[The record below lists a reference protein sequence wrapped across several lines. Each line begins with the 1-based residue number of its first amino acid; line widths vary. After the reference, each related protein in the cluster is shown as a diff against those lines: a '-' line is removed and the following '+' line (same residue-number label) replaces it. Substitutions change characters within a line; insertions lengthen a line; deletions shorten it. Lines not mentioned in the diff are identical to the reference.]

1 MYRVA
6 STKSSSWNK
15 SAAMQHNMPK
25 KRHPRFYLLTL
36 GCPKNLVD
44 SEGMSELLTGGDY
57 RPTQDPS
64 RADVLIV
71 NTCGFLEAAKAE
83 SIAALQELAATKR
96 PWQALVASG
105 CMVQR
110 FGPEL
115 VREVPGL
122 DGLIGTRSWPDIL
135 PFLGKL
141 QDNRSPSRE
150 RTKGRRQEPIFHL
163 PETGDVPLESVALSR
178 TAYGPRSSAYL
189 KISDGCSAPCAFCT
203 IPGIKGP
210 GRSRPKTLILREAR
224 SLVEQGVKEIIVIA
238 QDTTA
243 YGRDWGEQD
252 GLPNLIEDLLRAAPE
267 LRWLRLMYAYPG
279 HASQRLIDVMAAHS
293 QVCHYLDL
301 PLQHGHPDTL
311 RRMRRPH
318 NVQKLLRWIES
329 FRMAMPDAALRTTFI
344 VGYPGETEAE
354 FQGLLDFM
362 QAVQFDRVGIFT
374 FSREPG
380 TPAYD
385 LPGQVPHEVKQER
398 YQRAME
404 LQQAISLAKNQ
415 LQAGRRLEVL
425 VDGAGDGVSIA
436 RSYRDAPEIDGFV
449 VIEQELPVGDM
460 LPVLITGAMAYDLL
474 AIPADQPIMV
484 A

>member
-1 MYRVA
+1 M
-6 STKSSSWNK
+6 S
-15 SAAMQHNMPK
+15 K
-25 KRHPRFYLLTL
+25 KKQARFYLLTL

-44 SEGMSELLTGGDY
+44 SEGMSELLALGGY
-57 RPTQDPS
+57 RATDDPT

-71 NTCGFLEAAKAE
+71 NTCGFLEAARAE
-83 SIAALQELAATKR
+83 SIGALQELAAAKQ
-96 PWQALVASG
+96 PGQALVAAG

-110 FGPEL
+110 FGPDL
-115 VREVPGL
+115 IREVPGL
-122 DGLIGTRSWPDIL
+122 DGLIGTRSWPDIV
-135 PFLGKL
+135 PFLHKL
-141 QDNRSPSRE
+141 GAS
-150 RTKGRRQEPIFHL
+150 RRQEPIFHL
-163 PETGDVPLESVALSR
+163 PETGDMPVERVALSR
-178 TAYGPRSSAYL
+178 AGHGPRASAYL

-203 IPGIKGP
+203 IPGFKGP
-210 GRSRPKTLILREAR
+210 GRSRPRELILREAG
-224 SLVEQGVKEIIVIA
+224 SLVAQGVQELILIA

-252 GLPNLIEDLLRAAPE
+252 GLPALIEDMLCAVPE
-267 LRWLRLMYAYPG
+267 LRWLRVMYAYPG
-279 HASQRLIDVMAAHS
+279 HASQQLIDVMAAHP

-318 NVQKLLRWIES
+318 NVERLLHWIES
-329 FRMAMPDAALRTTFI
+329 FRAAMPDAALRTTFI
-344 VGYPGETEAE
+344 VGYPGETETE
-354 FQGLLDFM
+354 FRGLLDFM

-385 LPGQVPHEVKQER
+385 LPDQVPDEVKQER

-404 LQQAISLAKNQ
+404 LQQSISLARNQ
-415 LQAGRRLEVL
+415 SQTGRRLDVL

-449 VIEQELPVGDM
+449 VIEEELPVGEM
-460 LPVLITGAMAYDLL
+460 VPVLVTGAMTYDLL
-474 AIPADQPIMV
+474 AIPADQPIIVM
-484 A
+484 